1 MHALL
6 RELASSAHACAL
18 DSAVVNAKMRLG
30 ELATTIMSS
39 PSPAEFA
46 ALRDELT
53 ELMLELPAGC
63 GAAAHAFT
71 QISTFMNRPSPA

>member
-1 MHALL
+1 
-6 RELASSAHACAL
+6 
-18 DSAVVNAKMRLG
+18 MRLD
-30 ELATTIMSS
+30 ELATTIMSA

-71 QISTFMNRPSPA
+71 DLPRL